1 MILFRLTLLFYT
13 PVHFPECNRYFILY
27 INHTFLFFLIEG
39 FLNFLGWEL
48 KKIPLSLILFI
59 IQTWQPILGNSNKSG
74 FLNHIPPHMV
84 LIYLCLAFMQ
94 HSNRC
99 WTFLIFNRPLI
110 LWRSFSGIGR
120 NIFLSYRSF
129 TRLSLMKFV
138 LLTKWISSLFQIF
151 WFYMELYS
159 KFALGKN
166 CND

>member
-1 MILFRLTLLFYT
+1 MRI
-13 PVHFPECNRYFILY
+13 
-27 INHTFLFFLIEG
+27 
-39 FLNFLGWEL
+39 
-48 KKIPLSLILFI
+48 KKIPLSLIFFI

-99 WTFLIFNRPLI
+99 WTFLLFNRPLI
-110 LWRSFSGIGR
+110 FWRFFSGIGR
-120 NIFLSYRSF
+120 NMFLSYRSF

-151 WFYMELYS
+151 WFHI
-159 KFALGKN
+159 
-166 CND
+166 